1 MKNQKIVPA
10 HLLKL
15 KEILFE
21 MISQNRITE
30 EEALD
35 VLRKAGLI
43 KLPEA
48 DGWMDEEGS
57 TYRKL

>member
-1 MKNQKIVPA
+1 MEKKKIASA

-15 KEILFE
+15 KEILFD
-21 MISQNRITE
+21 MISQNRISE
-30 EEALD
+30 AEALNI
-35 VLRKAGLI
+35 LRKAGLI

>member
-1 MKNQKIVPA
+1 MEKKKIASA

-15 KEILFE
+15 KEILFD
-21 MISQNRITE
+21 MISQNRISE
-30 EEALD
+30 AEALNI
-35 VLRKAGLI
+35 LRKAGLI

-57 TYRKL
+57 TYIKL

>member
-1 MKNQKIVPA
+1 MKKKKIAPA

-15 KEILFE
+15 KEILFS
-21 MISQNRITE
+21 MVSQNRIKE

-35 VLRKAGLI
+35 VLRKAGLV

-48 DGWMDEEGS
+48 DSWMDEEGS
-57 TYRKL
+57 TYRKI